1 MKVFNGAM
9 LGSSGIPRTWWVA
22 PMCGLVVALASVLC
36 ALMRAWDSVAMGW
49 FYSGVLF
56 VATVV
61 GFSTAHF
68 QIRHAGSAARRKAAK
83 RILAVFLCFSASGL
97 LTALAIQQTLKPA

>member
-1 MKVFNGAM
+1 MKM
-9 LGSSGIPRTWWVA
+9 SDSREHLPRTWWVA
-22 PMCGLVVALASVLC
+22 PMCGLVVALVSVLC